1 MNTSPTDTEDSL
13 TPKVKIGRKP
23 TPIVFGQNFSKLTYI
38 VDALRK
44 SNRREGI
51 FLCECG
57 NLCTIRVSSV
67 IAGVTRSCGCLL
79 KEGNNA
85 SHRKSYTAEHNIYQ
99 QMLKRCNC
107 ESSSAYPNYGGRG
120 ITVCDRWN
128 PKAGGSFENF
138 YEDMG
143 DCPAGLSLDRFDNDG
158 GYSPE
163 NCHWAT
169 SSEQAHN
176 RRIFKNNSTGKTG
189 VQLLKNGKW
198 RVTFCFKGIVFKPK
212 EFDNYSDAVLA
223 REKLEIE
230 HLGRVKA

>member
-1 MNTSPTDTEDSL
+1 MENTKLCVLPVSKSVWMKICQNTNTRSSNMNNSLADTEDSL

-85 SHRKSYTAEHNIYQ
+85 SHRKSYTAEHNI
-99 QMLKRCNC
+99 
-107 ESSSAYPNYGGRG
+107 
-120 ITVCDRWN
+120 
-128 PKAGGSFENF
+128 
-138 YEDMG
+138 
-143 DCPAGLSLDRFDNDG
+143 
-158 GYSPE
+158 
-163 NCHWAT
+163 
-169 SSEQAHN
+169 
-176 RRIFKNNSTGKTG
+176 ST
-189 VQLLKNGKW
+189 
-198 RVTFCFKGIVFKPK
+198 
-212 EFDNYSDAVLA
+212 D
-223 REKLEIE
+223 
-230 HLGRVKA
+230 VKKM